1 MSWCSAAL
9 LVSLVAVAIY
19 PCSGQPS
26 VPAQEIL
33 AKITNNEPVYYD
45 GVQISGHLD
54 LSSLPEARV
63 SESLALVNCTVP
75 NATFDGITFA
85 QDAVFWGTAFNNSG
99 FEKATFLGRSDFS
112 NATFDQADFS
122 GCTFSQPA
130 FFNGA
135 IFKDNAS
142 FEDAAFGLDAFF
154 NAARFGGSSC
164 FNYSHF
170 DSYSYFAAAQFSRDA
185 LFSDME
191 FSEASD
197 FSAATFSGQA
207 NFIRSRLVEPYFG
220 DVLFSG
226 PAQFGLVNFDGLSG
240 FGGAVFADEA
250 GFGLARFS
258 HAADFSSAVFRDLAL
273 FGLTRF
279 EDIVAFQEARF
290 EGDLNFKG
298 ATISALL
305 FEKAEL
311 DKETRIILNDTDISR
326 FRARW
331 DEIEDHVAWEPGAYL
346 ALVENYR
353 RLGWSKD
360 EDNCYYHYRKLD
372 QAGKNWGWSK
382 AIDILAWL
390 SCGYGVRPGYALAW
404 SLFTILC
411 FGLVFW
417 KGDGIRR
424 SSKPLSGPAEE
435 DSFPERV
442 TLRNAL
448 FFSTMVFLSQGPI
461 DFLPMGRHRYYVI
474 LEGITGWLLL
484 ALFLVTLGRVMIR

>member
-1 MSWCSAAL
+1 
-9 LVSLVAVAIY
+9 
-19 PCSGQPS
+19 
-26 VPAQEIL
+26 
-33 AKITNNEPVYYD
+33 
-45 GVQISGHLD
+45 
-54 LSSLPEARV
+54 
-63 SESLALVNCTVP
+63 
-75 NATFDGITFA
+75 
-85 QDAVFWGTAFNNSG
+85 
-99 FEKATFLGRSDFS
+99 
-112 NATFDQADFS
+112 
-122 GCTFSQPA
+122 
-130 FFNGA
+130 
-135 IFKDNAS
+135 
-142 FEDAAFGLDAFF
+142 
-154 NAARFGGSSC
+154 
-164 FNYSHF
+164 
-170 DSYSYFAAAQFSRDA
+170 
-185 LFSDME
+185 ME

-197 FSAATFSGQA
+197 FSAASFSGQA
-207 NFIRSRLVEPYFG
+207 NFIRSRLTEPYFG
-220 DVLFSG
+220 DAHLLRPG
-226 PAQFGLVNFDGLSG
+226 PVRPGQLLRPLLLRWSRLRRRGRIR
-240 FGGAVFADEA
+240 
-250 GFGLARFS
+250 LARFS
-258 HAADFSSAVFRDLAL
+258 HAADFSGAVFRDLAL

-279 EDIVAFQEARF
+279 EDIVTFQEARF

-311 DKETRIILNDTDISR
+311 DKGSRIILNDTDISR

-331 DEIEDHVAWEPGAYL
+331 DEIEDHVLWEPGAYL

-360 EDNCYYHYRKLD
+360 EDDCYYQYRSLS

-382 AIDILAWL
+382 VIDILAWL

-461 DFLPMGRHRYYVI
+461 DFLPLGRHRYYVI
-474 LEGITGWLLL
+474 LEGIMGWLLL

>member
-1 MSWCSAAL
+1 
-9 LVSLVAVAIY
+9 V
-19 PCSGQPS
+19 
-26 VPAQEIL
+26 
-33 AKITNNEPVYYD
+33 
-45 GVQISGHLD
+45 
-54 LSSLPEARV
+54 
-63 SESLALVNCTVP
+63 
-75 NATFDGITFA
+75 
-85 QDAVFWGTAFNNSG
+85 
-99 FEKATFLGRSDFS
+99 
-112 NATFDQADFS
+112 
-122 GCTFSQPA
+122 
-130 FFNGA
+130 
-135 IFKDNAS
+135 S
-142 FEDAAFGLDAFF
+142 FEDAAFAQDAFF
-154 NAARFGGSSC
+154 NAARFRGSAD
-164 FNYSHF
+164 FNYSQF

-372 QAGKNWGWSK
+372 QAAKKWSWSK

-424 SSKPLSGPAEE
+424 SSRPLSGPAEE